1 MAKSMLVALALWCS
15 AAAADVVAEWNAIAL
30 DTVVAVERSAGRA
43 AHAMASVH
51 VAMFEAMSF
60 VEGGYPPR
68 HLVAPPAPLGKSG
81 SAAAAAAAHHVLNE
95 LYPQRREA
103 LDAALGRSLALL
115 DPQEAA
121 NARTWGRQ
129 LGAVVHLGRPPAGR
143 GSPPDPSAAIA
154 RLAAVNRSLA
164 DLIDACGLRPIDRA
178 RAHALASTAL
188 SDIYTGLVP

>member
-1 MAKSMLVALALWCS
+1 MAKSMLVALALWCP
-15 AAAADVVAEWNAIAL
+15 AAGADVVAEWNAIAL
-30 DTVVAVERSAGRA
+30 DTVVAAERSAGRA

-68 HLVAPPAPLGKSG
+68 YLVAPPAPLGKSG
-81 SAAAAAAAHHVLNE
+81 SAVAAAAAHHVLNE
-95 LYPQRREA
+95 LYPQRRGA
-103 LDAALGRSLALL
+103 LDAALGRSLASL

-143 GSPPDPSAAIA
+143 GSPPHPSAIT

-188 SDIYTGLVP
+188 GEIYAGLAQ